1 MSRMS
6 EVHDDLASIHAI
18 LLGQRKVAQ
27 AQKDYYS
34 PNADVQHC
42 EYTEWSARV
51 ACIDD
56 LLLEFEAAGVVW
68 PDNVV
73 DISPQSAWDK
83 GQEVWSHD

>member
-6 EVHDDLASIHAI
+6 ELHDDLSTIHAI
-18 LLGQRKVAQ
+18 LLGQRGVAQ
-27 AQKDYYS
+27 DAIIMLEDSHKTVLMS
-34 PNADVQHC
+34 CV
-42 EYTEWSARV
+42 ESLKTRV

-73 DISPQSAWDK
+73 TLH
-83 GQEVWSHD
+83 G